1 MSTMMYGR
9 MTPVRGIETPNRRG
23 IETQRT
29 RKPELAV
36 KEKMRV
42 LWDFGVVDSRNE
54 EEVEKEMRKLIE
66 DCQDTHFDRV
76 LDGFARGL
84 ISKKLGG

>member
-1 MSTMMYGR
+1 MSMMMYGR

-29 RKPELAV
+29 RKPEPAV

-42 LWDFGVVDSRNE
+42 LWEFGVVNSENE
-54 EEVEKEMRKLIE
+54 ESMEQEMWKLIKE
-66 DCQDTHFDRV
+66 SHDTHFDRV
-76 LDGFARGL
+76 LDGFARKL
-84 ISKKLGG
+84 ISEKLGG

>member
-1 MSTMMYGR
+1 MSMMMYGR

-42 LWDFGVVDSRNE
+42 LWEFGVVNSENE
-54 EEVEKEMRKLIE
+54 EAMEREMWKLIE
-66 DCQDTHFDRV
+66 DCRDTHFDRV
-76 LDGFARGL
+76 LDGFARKL
-84 ISKKLGG
+84 ISEKLGG